1 MSASEW
7 GEAIVWTIL
16 IGLLLWGYLEAAS
29 WVGRKLHAAD
39 LRAQERQRIRL
50 RALVD
55 LADAYDAAETDKQ
68 RSLIYRKA
76 TDLGFTEGAFQLDDY
91 EQPHPPRNAA

>member
-1 MSASEW
+1 MTWAQL
-7 GEAIVWTIL
+7 GTGIVWTIL

-29 WVGRKLHAAD
+29 WVGRRLHAAD
-39 LRAQERQRIRL
+39 LRAQERRRVRL

-55 LADAYDAAETDKQ
+55 LADEFDAAETDKQ

-91 EQPHPPRNAA
+91 EQPHPPTRAA